1 MKHDNDTPE
10 SITRLA
16 KCAPQPPSLAT
27 SDPQEEEWER
37 LRASLERFWNTKPQG
52 KFPPNLT
59 EDELHRDRETGLA
72 PVDLNELRR
81 QIDALVKTF
90 DQAARSRP
98 FLDPDPNPPKFG
110 LEADAPTP
118 APRDSL
124 SAHQVITVKCLRR
137 DMDGQLQILNALPP
151 SRERS
156 LAITKI
162 QEGVMWLGMDLNRIA
177 TENPGYLPDPYP
189 HSKDPSN
196 AIIDPPAEE
205 LRRKP

>member
-1 MKHDNDTPE
+1 MKNDKLE
-10 SITRLA
+10 SIR
-16 KCAPQPPSLAT
+16 P
-27 SDPQEEEWER
+27 
-37 LRASLERFWNTKPQG
+37 
-52 KFPPNLT
+52 FPPNIT
-59 EDELHRDRETGLA
+59 EDELHRDRETDLT

-81 QIDALVKTF
+81 QIDTLAKTF
-90 DQAARSRP
+90 DQALRSRAPRDHDP
-98 FLDPDPNPPKFG
+98 FPPKFG

-118 APRDSL
+118 APRDNPST
-124 SAHQVITVKCLRR
+124 HQVITVKCLRR
-137 DMDGQLQILNALPP
+137 DLDGQLKILKALPP

-196 AIIDPPAEE
+196 TIIDPPAEE